1 MSSDKP
7 HIPLTEKIKSIPEV
21 FGIRVNEEPSYE
33 VIKKDGPFEIRR
45 YHRQLRA
52 KVCLEGMSFDEFR
65 ETAFKKL
72 AGYIFGGN
80 RGRANIAMTAPVL
93 QHSGEKIEMTSPVLH
108 EHGADE
114 SWTMDFI
121 LPEKYNLATVPEP
134 LDPDVRLEQVESA
147 TTAVMT
153 YSGNNT
159 EERMHAREN
168 ELAAWLRT
176 LPQYRTEG
184 EFYCAQYDAPF
195 VIPFLK
201 KNEVQVRVVVTT

>member
-1 MSSDKP
+1 MGSNKL
-7 HIPLTEKIKSIPEV
+7 HIPLSEKIKSIPEV
-21 FGIRVNEEPSYE
+21 FGIRVNEEPAYE

-52 KVCLEGMSFDEFR
+52 KVSVEGHSFDEFR
-65 ETAFKKL
+65 EIAFRKL

-80 RGRANIAMTAPVL
+80 RGSANIAMTAPVL
-93 QHSGEKIEMTSPVLH
+93 QHTGERIEMTSPVLH

-121 LPEKYNLATVPEP
+121 LPEKYTLATAPEP

-147 TTAVMT
+147 TIAVLS
-153 YSGNNT
+153 YSGNNS
-159 EERMHAREN
+159 EEKMHSREH
-168 ELAAWLRT
+168 ELDAWLRAH
-176 LPQYRTEG
+176 PQYRTEG
-184 EFYCAQYDAPF
+184 EFYAAQYDAPF

-201 KNEVQVRVVVTT
+201 RNEVHVRVVLNS